1 VRWAPRGKDAGS
13 PNTRR
18 IGAPEDAA
26 SRCSSASGR
35 PRSLFRWGLFV
46 LVLASLLALAATTA
60 APALA
65 DNGGFTPVS
74 PDSPNAEG
82 ITQSYWFVSI
92 FVLGIFVLVEGL
104 LIAFVVR
111 YRRRK
116 RARFEDGAPI
126 HGATK
131 VELAWTAF
139 PVVVLA
145 LIAAFVFV
153 KLPGISDVPEAE
165 AGEEQLEIRVVGRQF
180 YWQFEY
186 PNGVIAIDTMR
197 APAGV
202 PVRLEVTAPDDDVI
216 HSWWIPALGGKMDA
230 IPGRV
235 NETWFEAEEEG
246 TYTGQCA
253 ELCGL
258 EHAQMLASVEVL
270 PQEEFDG
277 WLEERRADQSADGAE
292 LGAELW
298 AGVCAKCH
306 GPSGEGGIAPR
317 IAGSVLLS
325 DPAAVED
332 IVRNG
337 RRTMP
342 AVGSGWTSEQMS
354 ALTTYLQES
363 PPGG

>member
-1 VRWAPRGKDAGS
+1 VRR
-13 PNTRR
+13 
-18 IGAPEDAA
+18 
-26 SRCSSASGR
+26 
-35 PRSLFRWGLFV
+35 LL
-46 LVLASLLALAATTA
+46 LLAAGLAFTA
-60 APALA
+60 AVAAAVSSPALA
-65 DNGGFTPVS
+65 DNGGFTPVA
-74 PDSPNAEG
+74 PESPNAEG
-82 ITQSYWFVSI
+82 ITRSYWFVSI
-92 FVLGIFVLVEGL
+92 FVFGIFVLVEGL
-104 LIAFVVR
+104 LIAFIVR
-111 YRRRK
+111 YRRQK

-131 VELAWTAF
+131 MELAWTAF
-139 PVVVLA
+139 PVIVLA
-145 LIAAFVFV
+145 LIATFIFIE
-153 KLPGISDVPEAE
+153 LPGIKDVPEAG
-165 AGEEQLEIRVVGRQF
+165 AGQAQLEIRVVGRQF

-202 PVRLEVTAPDDDVI
+202 PVVLEVTAPDDDVI

-235 NETWFEAEEEG
+235 NETWFQAENVG
-246 TYTGQCA
+246 LYKGQCA
-253 ELCGL
+253 ELCGV
-258 EHAQMLASVEVL
+258 EHAKMLGAVEVL
-270 PQEEFDG
+270 TPGDFEA
-277 WLEERRADQSADGAE
+277 WLEERRADQSAKGAE

-306 GPSGEGGIAPR
+306 GLNGEGGIGTR

-325 DPAAVED
+325 DPQAIAD

-342 AVGSGWTSEQMS
+342 AVGSGWTSEQIQ
-354 ALTTYLQES
+354 ALTTYLQET